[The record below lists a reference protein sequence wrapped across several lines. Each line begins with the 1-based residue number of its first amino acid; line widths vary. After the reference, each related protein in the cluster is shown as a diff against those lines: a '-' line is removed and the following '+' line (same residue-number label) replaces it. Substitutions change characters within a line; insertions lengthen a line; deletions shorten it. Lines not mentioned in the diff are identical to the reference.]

1 MPHNSLISDTASIY
15 DDALSRLD
23 RAAEIVGIS
32 SEITDQLREPLEA
45 LSVSVRVRMDDG
57 SQRVF
62 RGYRIRHDDS
72 RGPTK
77 GGLRFHPDVEMDE
90 VKALAFWMT
99 CKCALMDIPFG
110 GAKGGVCV
118 DPQSLSRMELERLSR
133 AFIQKV
139 ATFIGPNRDIPA
151 PDVYTN
157 PTIMGWM
164 MDEYSR
170 LHNELCPAVITG
182 KPLALGGSP
191 GRNEATGRGAYYCV
205 KELEF
210 RKGWNPQNIRV
221 AIQGFGNAGQS
232 VALLLHNDGYR
243 IVAVSDASGGIFDHE
258 GISIP
263 EVISRKNR
271 RNFVQDLYSGASVC
285 DCGHCDGTG
294 GHCACD
300 DCDCP
305 ACGSERIDNKTLLE
319 LDVDI
324 LIPAAIEKQITEEN
338 AIRVNADYIVEIAN
352 GPTTSDADEILAEK
366 GVTVI
371 PDILANAG
379 GVTVSYFEWLQNR
392 TSPWTEET
400 VNKELHRVM
409 IAAFEATEKVVAK
422 ESIDWRSA
430 AYAVA
435 LTRLKEAISC
445 RGTKSFFN
453 QDL

>member
-1 MPHNSLISDTASIY
+1 MPHEEASIY
-15 DDALSRLD
+15 EDALSRLD
-23 RAAEIVGIS
+23 RAAEVVGLS
-32 SEITDQLREPLEA
+32 SEIADQLREPLEA

-57 SQRVF
+57 SQQVF
-62 RGYRIRHDDS
+62 PGYRIRHDDS

-77 GGLRFHPDVEMDE
+77 GGLRYHPEVEMEE

-133 AFIQKV
+133 AFVQRM
-139 ATFIGPNRDIPA
+139 ASFIGPNRDIPA

-164 MDEYSR
+164 MDEYSQVQ
-170 LHNELCPAVITG
+170 NELCPSVITG
-182 KPLALGGSP
+182 KPLALNGSP
-191 GRNEATGRGAYYCV
+191 GRNEATGRGAYYCI
-205 KELEF
+205 KELES
-210 RKGWNPQNIRV
+210 RKGWNPHQVRV

-232 VALLLHNDGYR
+232 VASLLFDDGYR
-243 IVAVSDASGGIFDHE
+243 IVAISDATGGIFNHE

-263 EVISRKNR
+263 EVISAKNR
-271 RNFVQDLYSGASVC
+271 KDSAEDLYSSCSVC
-285 DCGHCDGTG
+285 DCGHCDDTG
-294 GHCACD
+294 GRCTCE

-305 ACGSERIDNKTLLE
+305 ACGSERIDNPTLLE

-324 LIPAAIEKQITEEN
+324 LIPAAIEKQITAEN
-338 AIRVNADYIVEIAN
+338 ANRINADYVVEIAN

-392 TSPWTEET
+392 TARWTEEK
-400 VNKELHRVM
+400 VNSELKRIMV
-409 IAAFEATEKVVAK
+409 AAFEETERFVRE
-422 ESIDWRSA
+422 ESIDWRTA
-430 AYAVA
+430 AYSVA

-445 RGTKSFFN
+445 RGTKNFFN
-453 QDL
+453 QVA